1 MKVILLQ
8 EVKKLG
14 KQGDVLEV
22 AEGYARNF
30 LFAKKLAIQANAENL
45 NVITQSKSAQSHRE
59 QRQKDEAQLLAA
71 QIAKAS
77 VRLVVK
83 TGDGGKLFGT
93 ITSKDI
99 AAAIKEQHGLDIDKK
114 KIEIKTPIKNTGT
127 FTAAIKLHATAA
139 ADISIEVIGQ

>member
-14 KQGDVLEV
+14 KKDDVLEV

-30 LFAKKLAIQANAENL
+30 LFAKKLAIPATAENM
-45 NVITQSKSAQSHRE
+45 NVISQGKTAQTHRE

-71 QIAKAS
+71 QLSKAS
-77 VRLVVK
+77 IRLLVK
-83 TGDGGKLFGT
+83 TGEGGKIFGT

-99 AAAIKEQHGLDIDKK
+99 ATALKDQHGLDIDKK
-114 KIEIKTPIKNTGT
+114 KIEIKAPIKNIGT
-127 FTAAIKLHATAA
+127 YTATIKLHATAVA
-139 ADISIEVIGQ
+139 NVTVQVVEQ

>member
-14 KQGDVLEV
+14 KKDDVLEV

-30 LFAKKLAIQANAENL
+30 LFAKKLAIPATTENM
-45 NVITQSKSAQSHRE
+45 NVISQGKTAQTHRE

-71 QIAKAS
+71 QLSKAS
-77 VRLVVK
+77 IRLLVK
-83 TGDGGKLFGT
+83 TGESGKIFGT

-99 AAAIKEQHGLDIDKK
+99 ASALKEQHGLDIDKK
-114 KIEIKTPIKNTGT
+114 KIEIKAAIKNIGT
-127 FTAAIKLHATAA
+127 FTAAIKLHATAVA
-139 ADISIEVIGQ
+139 NVTIQVVEQ

>member
-14 KQGDVLEV
+14 RKDDVLEV

-30 LFAKKLAIQANAENL
+30 LFAKKLAIPATAENM
-45 NVITQSKSAQSHRE
+45 NVISQGKSAQTHRE
-59 QRQKDEAQLLAA
+59 QRHKDEAQLLAA
-71 QIAKAS
+71 QLSKAS

-83 TGDGGKLFGT
+83 TGESGKIFGT

-99 AAAIKEQHGLDIDKK
+99 ANALKEQHGLDIDKK
-114 KIEIKTPIKNTGT
+114 KIEIKAAIKNIGT
-127 FTAAIKLHATAA
+127 FTATIKLHAAA
-139 ADISIEVIGQ
+139 VANVSVEVVEQ

>member
-14 KQGDVLEV
+14 KKDDVLEV

-30 LFAKKLAIQANAENL
+30 LFAKKLAIPATNENM
-45 NVITQSKSAQSHRE
+45 NVISQGKTAQVHRE

-71 QIAKAS
+71 QLSKAS
-77 VRLVVK
+77 VRLLVK
-83 TGDGGKLFGT
+83 TGEGGKIFGT

-99 AAAIKEQHGLDIDKK
+99 ASALKEQHGLEIDKK
-114 KIEIKTPIKNTGT
+114 KIEIKTAIKNIGT
-127 FTAAIKLHATAA
+127 FTAVIKLHAAA
-139 ADISIEVIGQ
+139 VANVTVEVMEQ